1 MRRENRL
8 GYLFILLAIVPM
20 LIIGCKKK
28 TDDEQK
34 TVISVKGS
42 DTMVNLSQKW
52 AEEYMKLHPEV
63 SIQVNGGGSG
73 TGIAALLN
81 KTTEI
86 ANASREV
93 KPSEV
98 EDAKSK
104 GVSPFVYNV
113 ALDGI
118 AVIVNP
124 KSDVDSLTIQQ
135 VSDIFSGKITNW
147 IQVGGANMSITLY
160 GRENSSGTYEFFKE
174 HVLGKVDGKQVD
186 YSPSTQVLQG
196 TSALGEA
203 VARDIKGIGY
213 GGVGYFAERNDVK
226 ILHVKKD
233 ENSHNAFNIE
243 WLIVKKGFEHHGL
256 GSHLIIETEALI
268 RGKGGRHLYL
278 ETSSARHNQKV
289 KDFYEHLGFKEVG
302 KLPDYFD
309 HPKKN
314 YKKLEDAIIYHKSI

>member
-8 GYLFILLAIVPM
+8 GYLFILIAIIPM
-20 LIIGCKKK
+20 LILGCKKK
-28 TDDEQK
+28 TDDVEK
-34 TVISVKGS
+34 TVITVKGS

-93 KPSEV
+93 KSSEV

-104 GVSPFVYNV
+104 GVTPFVYNV

-124 KSDVDSLTIQQ
+124 KSDVDSLTIKQ

-147 IQVGGANMSITLY
+147 KQVGGANMPITLY

-203 VARDIKGIGY
+203 VARDVKGIGY

-226 ILHVKKD
+226 ILHIKKD
-233 ENSHNAFNIE
+233 ENSPAYSPSENNKVNYE
-243 WLIVKKGFEHHGL
+243 LIWSGDYSISRYLYCYTNGEATGKVKEFMDFILSPQG
-256 GSHLIIETEALI
+256 
-268 RGKGGRHLYL
+268 
-278 ETSSARHNQKV
+278 QKV
-289 KDFYEHLGFKEVG
+289 VETMEYIP
-302 KLPDYFD
+302 LPS
-309 HPKKN
+309 K
-314 YKKLEDAIIYHKSI
+314 

>member
-8 GYLFILLAIVPM
+8 GYLFILLAIIPM

-28 TDDEQK
+28 TDEMEQ
-34 TVISVKGS
+34 TVITIKGS

-63 SIQVNGGGSG
+63 SLQVTGGGSG
-73 TGIAALLN
+73 TGIASLLN

-86 ANASREV
+86 ANASREI
-93 KPSEV
+93 KPSEI
-98 EDAKSK
+98 EDAKTK
-104 GVSPFVYNV
+104 GVNPFVYNV

-124 KSDVDSLTIQQ
+124 GSKIDNLSIKQLSE
-135 VSDIFSGKITNW
+135 IFSGKITNW
-147 IQVGGANMSITLY
+147 KQVGGANMSITLY

-196 TSALGEA
+196 TAALGEA
-203 VARDIKGIGY
+203 VARDVKGIGY

-226 ILHVKKD
+226 ILHIKKD
-233 ENSHNAFNIE
+233 ENSPAYSPAENNKVNYDLIWSGDYSISRYLYCYTDGEATGKIKDFMDFIVSPEGQN
-243 WLIVKKGFEHHGL
+243 IVKSMEYIPL
-256 GSHLIIETEALI
+256 P
-268 RGKGGRHLYL
+268 
-278 ETSSARHNQKV
+278 V
-289 KDFYEHLGFKEVG
+289 K
-302 KLPDYFD
+302 
-309 HPKKN
+309 
-314 YKKLEDAIIYHKSI
+314 